1 MATKSLLF
9 LSSSIYVGV
18 IFNTSVVLHS
28 YLACLIFGSSFLIAA
43 GWNGNDACVRV
54 GQNSIYTPYMTVYLV
69 ISLPK
74 TYAIP
79 HVHMSQAISTFVCGS
94 PPRWKDSRSSQAS
107 VQLALNTQIDLS
119 HSALACCST
128 AFTLGTCVLQHSLH
142 TRHMCAAAQCSHSA
156 RVCLGSPVL

>member
-1 MATKSLLF
+1 LATKSLLF

-74 TYAIP
+74 IP
-79 HVHMSQAISTFVCGS
+79 YTHRIHMVLANPVCLRNFISTA
-94 PPRWKDSRSSQAS
+94 PTDMRLLLR
-107 VQLALNTQIDLS
+107 QLLLLLLLLFLCLVLTC
-119 HSALACCST
+119 ACCHC
-128 AFTLGTCVLQHSLH
+128 FCMPLF
-142 TRHMCAAAQCSHSA
+142 
-156 RVCLGSPVL
+156 